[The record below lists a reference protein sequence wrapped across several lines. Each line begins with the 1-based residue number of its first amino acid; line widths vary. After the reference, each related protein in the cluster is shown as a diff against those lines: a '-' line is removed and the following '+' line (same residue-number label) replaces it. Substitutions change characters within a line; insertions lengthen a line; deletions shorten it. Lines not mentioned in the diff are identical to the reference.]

1 MKIYCHGLDLSDAVL
16 KVVKA
21 VPSKKVIPVL
31 EGIKLKAEGNH
42 LTITATDLE
51 LVIEKKIVADVKLDG
66 EAVVPGK
73 FFAEFVKKL
82 TSEQIEID
90 TTEKNVMKIKY
101 MDSKGEL
108 QCLNADEFPPIKE
121 VSDEVY
127 FNINQ
132 KSFKDILAKTVFSAA
147 TDDIRPILKGCLFE
161 IENNVLNV
169 VALDG
174 FRLACAKKQIEA
186 SVEKTS
192 FIVSARCLSEI
203 SKLLEDEDKN
213 VKVCIGSNCIMVDL
227 DHTKIVSRL
236 MEGEFIQYK
245 KIIPPE
251 FMATAIVNKAQFEN
265 GLERASLVSRGDKNN
280 LIKLDV
286 KEKIMTIS
294 SSSEIGTIKENVVI
308 SLDGK
313 DLSVGFNARYITE
326 AIRAT
331 SDGFIKIKFT
341 SSTSPCVI
349 TSAES
354 DEFLYLILPVKIIG

>member
-21 VPSKKVIPVL
+21 VPSKRVIPVL
-31 EGIKLKAEGNH
+31 EGIKLKAEGNA

-51 LVIEKKIVADVKLDG
+51 LSIEKSIVADVKIEG

-82 TSEQIEID
+82 TNEQIEID

-108 QCLNADEFPPIKE
+108 QCLNADEYPPVKE
-121 VSDEVY
+121 VQSDVY
-127 FNINQ
+127 FTINQ
-132 KSFKDILAKTVFSAA
+132 KAFREVLNKTIFSAA

-161 IENNVLNV
+161 IENNVLKV

-174 FRLACAKKQIEA
+174 FRLACCQKEIEC

-192 FIVSARCLSEI
+192 FIVSARSLSEI
-203 SKLLEDEDKN
+203 SKLLDDEDKN
-213 VKVCIGSNCIMVDL
+213 VKVYVEKSFMMVDI
-227 DHTKIVSRL
+227 DHTKVITRL
-236 MEGEFIQYK
+236 MDGEFIQYK

-251 FMATAIVNKAQFEN
+251 FIATATVNKAQLEN
-265 GLERASLVSRGDKNN
+265 GLDRASLVSRGDKNN

-286 KEKIMTIS
+286 KEKVMTIS

-308 SLDGK
+308 SLSGK

-326 AIRAT
+326 AIRAI
-331 SDGFIKIKFT
+331 SDEFIKINFT

-349 TSAES
+349 TSAETE
-354 DEFLYLILPVKIIG
+354 EFLYLILPVKIIG